1 MGGLFGI
8 ASRTDCVQRLY
19 YGTDYHC
26 HLGTRR
32 GGLAVSRGDG
42 IDKIIHDI
50 TASQFRSKFAADLA
64 RIHGTCG
71 IGVISDFEDQP
82 LIIGSHLGVFA
93 IATVGVVRNAESLTN
108 RLFQARSAHYSEMSG
123 VGINPTEIVASLVS
137 QEESFEEG
145 IRAAQEAVEGS
156 CSILILSGDGMYAA
170 RDRLGRTPL
179 IVAKGGDA
187 YSVTM
192 ESSALPNI
200 GHETVRDLG
209 PGETVHITA
218 EGIEQRTPPGKTMRI
233 CAFLWVYYG
242 YPASTYEGKNV
253 EEFRYANG
261 RRLASRDA
269 VEVDGVGGI
278 PDSGTSYAIGYAHAT
293 GLPFVRPFVKYT
305 PTWSRSFMP
314 QNQADRDLIARM
326 KLIPIRELT
335 AGKRLLF
342 CDDSIVRGTQLR
354 DTFRRLIAY
363 GARELHLRIACPP
376 LLHGCRFLN
385 FSRSRSDLD
394 LAARKA
400 VEALEGNPDT
410 VPAAY
415 KDPRSSSYGKMVDRI
430 AGTLDLSSL
439 AYQTVDGL
447 VEAVGL
453 PRDKLCLYC
462 WTGADDS

>member
-8 ASRTDCVQRLY
+8 ASHADCVRELY

-32 GGLAVSRGDG
+32 GGLAVSGGGG
-42 IDKIIHDI
+42 IDRIIHDI
-50 TASQFRSKFAADLA
+50 TTSPFRGKFSADIA
-64 RIHGTCG
+64 RMSGSRG

-93 IATVGVVRNAESLTN
+93 IATVGVVRNAEALTR
-108 RLFQARSAHYSEMSG
+108 RLFQTRSAHYSEMRG
-123 VGINPTEIVASLVS
+123 NEMNPTEIVASLVS
-137 QEESFEEG
+137 REESFEAG
-145 IRAAQEAVEGS
+145 INAAQEAVEGS
-156 CSILILSGDGMYAA
+156 CTMLVLTKEGIYAA

-179 IVAKGGDA
+179 VIGKGSRA
-187 YSVTM
+187 YSAAM
-192 ESSALPNI
+192 ESTALPNV
-200 GHETVRDLG
+200 GHEAVRDLG
-209 PGETVHITA
+209 PGEVVFINEDGA
-218 EGIEQRTPPGKTMRI
+218 EQRTPPGDVTRT

-242 YPASTYEGKNV
+242 YPASTYEGRNV
-253 EEFRYANG
+253 EEFRYLNG
-261 RRLASRDA
+261 GLLASRDA
-269 VEVDGVGGI
+269 VEVDGVAGI
-278 PDSGTSYAIGYAHAT
+278 PDSGTSYAIGYAHRT
-293 GLPFVRPFVKYT
+293 GLPFIRPFVKYT

-314 QNQADRDLIARM
+314 QNQAERDLIARM
-326 KLIPIRELT
+326 KLVPIRELT

-354 DTFRRLIAY
+354 DTFRRLISLD
-363 GARELHLRIACPP
+363 ARALHLRVACPP

-400 VEALEGNPDT
+400 VESLEGDPEAVPDS
-410 VPAAY
+410 Y
-415 KDPRSSSYGKMVDRI
+415 KDPESHSYANMVKRI
-430 AGTLDLSSL
+430 RDSLDLSSL

-453 PRDKLCLYC
+453 PREKLCLYC
-462 WTGADDS
+462 WTGADGD